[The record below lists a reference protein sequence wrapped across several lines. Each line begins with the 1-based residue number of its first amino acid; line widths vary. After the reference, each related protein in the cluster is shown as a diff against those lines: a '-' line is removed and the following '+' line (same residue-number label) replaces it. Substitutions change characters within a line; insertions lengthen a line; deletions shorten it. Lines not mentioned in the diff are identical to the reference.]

1 MQNLLAVLIAFF
13 AYALLNVS
21 QATQKDGI
29 DRIRKER
36 GYGWTIWWIGTIGT
50 AVPFF
55 MILAALNM
63 GNVSLVGAMAGTGLP
78 VMTIF
83 SHVVLREE
91 VDRRQIV
98 GIALI
103 LGGGVVVGLFAPE
116 ASSGST
122 SFNRLIL
129 LSAIIPVVLLL
140 LWYVKYRLPGRDA
153 WILGA
158 LAGSFAGISVLFQ
171 EAATSE
177 GGRALGR
184 ELEGLHPIVA
194 EYAPVLLNPITAVW
208 VGATVLAFASSQLA
222 YARGD
227 SVRVVPP
234 FVAAQIVVPLLGGLV
249 AFSESLA
256 IPQWLAIV
264 TILAGLPL
272 VAGPSGSDREG

>member
-1 MQNLLAVLIAFF
+1 MQNLFAVLLAFL

-29 DRIRKER
+29 HRIRSKR
-36 GYGWTIWWIGTIGT
+36 GYGWTIWWLGTVGT

-55 MILAALNM
+55 MILGALNM

-78 VMTIF
+78 VMTLF
-83 SHVVLREE
+83 SHFVLGEE
-91 VDRRQIV
+91 VDRRQII
-98 GIALI
+98 GIGLI
-103 LGGGVVVGLFAPE
+103 IGGGVVVGLFAPE
-116 ASSGST
+116 ASAGSA
-122 SFNRLIL
+122 SFRNLII
-129 LSAIIPVVLLL
+129 LSAATPLGLLL

-177 GGRALGR
+177 KGRAFGR
-184 ELEGLHPIVA
+184 QLEGAAPIIE
-194 EYAPVLLNPITAVW
+194 EYAPVLLNPISAVW
-208 VGATVLAFASSQLA
+208 IGATVLAFGSSQVA

-234 FVAAQIVVPLLGGLV
+234 FVAAQILVPLLGGLI
-249 AFSESLA
+249 AFSESLV
-256 IPQWLAIV
+256 IQQWLAV
-264 TILAGLPL
+264 AAILAGLPL
-272 VAGPSGSDREG
+272 VAGSK